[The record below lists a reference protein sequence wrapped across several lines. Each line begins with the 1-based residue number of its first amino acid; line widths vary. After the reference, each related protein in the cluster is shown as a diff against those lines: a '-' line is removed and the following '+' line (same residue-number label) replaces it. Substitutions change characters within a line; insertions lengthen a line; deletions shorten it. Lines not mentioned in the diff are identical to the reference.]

1 MLRILSRRLLVH
13 HRQLSAPILS
23 NNIISKNLQYIQSA
37 RHYAK
42 GKDIKKDKSKKKQKV
57 AINEEQLSEVL
68 DVDNLKK
75 QMTKCVDHLKDE
87 FVKNLSLR
95 STTGAIDALPV
106 KFEGKE
112 YELQELAQ
120 IVRKNPKTVV
130 VNMNSFPQV
139 IPEVLKALSKSGMNL
154 NPQQDGTTLFIP
166 VPKVTKEHRELL
178 SKNAKTLFIKCRD
191 SIKDNQNNAIKK
203 VKKQTGLSE
212 DLVHDVQL
220 QITSIADSYLEEAQK
235 LLDSKQQE
243 LIGEK

>member
-1 MLRILSRRLLVH
+1 MLRILSRRLFVSH
-13 HRQLSAPILS
+13 CQLSAPILS

-130 VNMNSFPQV
+130 VNMTSFPQV

-166 VPKVTKEHRELL
+166 VPK
-178 SKNAKTLFIKCRD
+178 
-191 SIKDNQNNAIKK
+191 
-203 VKKQTGLSE
+203 
-212 DLVHDVQL
+212 
-220 QITSIADSYLEEAQK
+220 
-235 LLDSKQQE
+235 
-243 LIGEK
+243 